1 MKKKKILLV
10 GGGGHCK
17 SCIEVIESTNEF
29 EIAGIV
35 DLESK
40 IGESILGYKF
50 IACDDDLPKLR
61 VKYDYALIT
70 VGQIKSEGLRRKLFN
85 FVKDIG
91 FKLPVIISST
101 AYVSRNSSIGEGSVI
116 MHQAM
121 INADVKIGVNTIINT
136 KSLIEHDT
144 VIGDFNHISTN
155 SIINGNVTIGNS
167 CMIGSNTV
175 CKNGIVLGNNV
186 IIGLGSVIH
195 KDIKGSGTYLGNP
208 LRKIK

>member
-1 MKKKKILLV
+1 MKKKNILLV

-29 EIAGIV
+29 EIAGII

-40 IGESILGYKF
+40 IGENILGYQF

-61 VKYDYALIT
+61 DKYDYALIT
-70 VGQIKSEGLRRKLFN
+70 VGQIKSGDLRRKLFN

-116 MHQAM
+116 MHHAM
-121 INADVKIGVNTIINT
+121 INADVVIGENNIINT
-136 KSLIEHDT
+136 KALIEHD
-144 VIGDFNHISTN
+144 VIIGDNSHISTN
-155 SIINGNVTIGNS
+155 AILNGNVKIGNN
-167 CMIGSNTV
+167 CFIGSGSV
-175 CKNGIVLGNNV
+175 LENGISIKDSI
-186 IIGLGSVIH
+186 IIGMKSLVRNSIL
-195 KDIKGSGTYLGNP
+195 DEGTYVGNP
-208 LRKIK
+208 LRKII

>member
-1 MKKKKILLV
+1 VRKKKIILI

-17 SCIEVIESTNEF
+17 SCIEVINSKDEF
-29 EIAGIV
+29 EIIGIV
-35 DLESK
+35 DKEER
-40 IGESILGYKF
+40 IGETILGYKIF
-50 IACDDDLPKLR
+50 ATDDDIPELR
-61 VKYDYALIT
+61 LKYQYALIT
-70 VGQIKSEGLRRKLFN
+70 IGQVKSSSLREKLFN
-85 FVKDIG
+85 LAKKEG
-91 FKLPVIISST
+91 FCLPSIVAST
-101 AYVSRNSSIGEGSVI
+101 AYLSKSAELGEGTI
-116 MHQAM
+116 LMHHTM
-121 INADVKIGVNTIINT
+121 VNSDVKIGVNTIINT